1 VSVGLPVYNSEA
13 YVAESVE
20 SVLGQSYEDF
30 ELVISDNASTD
41 GTGDICL
48 RYARADPRVRYI
60 RQPRNIG
67 LSPNHNFVLRQ
78 SRGELF
84 KWAAA
89 DDLYG
94 RELLRRCVD
103 ALDDNPRVVLAH
115 AWQAVID
122 GTRRVTQALEYPLET
137 DSPSAPRRLRSL
149 LFGGSG
155 VFEESDGNRHSLVRL
170 DNYGILRA
178 CDEYGVIRAD
188 VLRQVAPLGSY
199 HHADRIVVCELLLR
213 GPFHIVPDWLYF
225 RREYPDRSYNKSP
238 AMRDRCAILD
248 PARANRL
255 RHPAARL
262 LAEYMWGYLAAVR
275 HAPLPTADRRE
286 CYRQIALWALDR
298 VSCKVRQRPLQHID
312 TRVSE
317 LFDDGS
323 FSLRSAVAGPREAAE

>member
-1 VSVGLPVYNSEA
+1 MRPTAARSLALLGLVVLISLLTGCGEPSHATLRFGLASAPVT
-13 YVAESVE
+13 
-20 SVLGQSYEDF
+20 L
-30 ELVISDNASTD
+30 
-41 GTGDICL
+41 
-48 RYARADPRVRYI
+48 DPRFATDATSARIDQLLYRHLVDFDQHFEPVPDLASW
-60 RQPRNIG
+60 RQLAPDHYRFTLG
-67 LSPNHNFVLRQ
+67 ADGRRFHDG
-78 SRGELF
+78 SRLT
-84 KWAAA
+84 AA
-89 DDLYG
+89 DVKATYDYI
-94 RELLRRCVD
+94 
-103 ALDDNPRVVLAH
+103 LDPAH
-115 AWQAVID
+115 ASPHRETLAMIRD
-122 GTRRVTQALEYPLET
+122 IRVMNDDTVDFYL
-137 DSPSAPRRLRSL
+137 SAPDPLFPGRL
-149 LFGGSG
+149 
-155 VFEESDGNRHSLVRL
+155 EI
-170 DNYGILRA
+170 GILPAKQIAAGRA
-178 CDEYGVIRAD
+178 FNHD
-188 VLRQVAPLGSY
+188 PLGSY
-199 HHADRIVVCELLLR
+199 HHADRIVVCELPLR